1 MSCKFDM
8 TQMKARFQA
17 AHEEFSDLVGKLN
30 SGELEEG
37 KLPRIY
43 ELEREINGIMEQ
55 ISAEN
60 RRIREKIEENRSRVK
75 RSEIEIER
83 LKSRAE
89 SLGKR
94 LK

>member
-1 MSCKFDM
+1 MSDKFDM
-8 TQMKARFQA
+8 AQMKARFQV

-37 KLPRIY
+37 ELPRIY
-43 ELEREINGIMEQ
+43 ELEREIDGIMDQ

-60 RRIREKIEENRSRVK
+60 QRIREKIEENRSRAK
-75 RSEIEIER
+75 RSEMEIER
-83 LKSRAE
+83 LKKRAE
-89 SLGKR
+89 SLEKR